1 VAPER
6 IAVVGAPSSAGAYA
20 PGQER
25 APAALRE
32 AGLLEALVQ
41 AGWDEADDAGD
52 VEGFRWA
59 PDGDDPMA
67 ANVAAAAAVA
77 ARVAGEVARV
87 LDDGARRALVLGG
100 DCTVG
105 VGAVAGAAH
114 RGERVGL
121 VYLDLHADMNVPDAT
136 DDGTLDW
143 MGVAH
148 LLALDGARAELRD
161 VGLRT
166 PLLQGKDLVLV
177 GFDPDHATAFELAAI
192 AEHDVTV
199 VTVADLAADP
209 KGAARRA
216 LATLADCD
224 VLSVHLD
231 IDLVDFL
238 ELPLSENTERDG
250 GVTFQTALT
259 ALAVLAAH
267 DRTATVTLTELNP
280 DHGAADGST
289 LATFVEGVAAALA
302 PRNCR

>member
-6 IAVVGAPSSAGAYA
+6 IAVIGAPSSAGAYA

-25 APAALRE
+25 APGALRA
-32 AGLLEALVQ
+32 AGLLEALVN
-41 AGWDEADDAGD
+41 AGWEEVDDAGD

-59 PDGDDPMA
+59 PDGDDPAA
-67 ANVAAAAAVA
+67 ANVADAAAVA
-77 ARVAGEVARV
+77 GRVAGEVRRV

-105 VGAVAGAAH
+105 VGAVAGVAH
-114 RGERVGL
+114 RGRVGL

-136 DDGTLDW
+136 EDGTLDW

-148 LLALDGARAELRD
+148 LLALDGARSELRD

-177 GFDPDHATAFELAAI
+177 GFDPDYATAFELAAI
-192 AEHDVTV
+192 AEQDVTV

-216 LATLADCD
+216 LAALADCD

-231 IDLVDFL
+231 VDLVDFL

-250 GVTFQTALT
+250 GVTLQTAMA
-259 ALAVLAAH
+259 ALHVLAAH

-289 LATFVEGVAAALA
+289 LAPFVAGVAAALA
-302 PRNCR
+302 PKNCR

>member
-1 VAPER
+1 MAER
-6 IAVVGAPSSAGAYA
+6 IAVIGAPSSAGAYA

-25 APAALRE
+25 APGALRA
-32 AGLLEALVQ
+32 AGLLEALVN
-41 AGWDEADDAGD
+41 AGWDEVDDAGD

-59 PDGDDPMA
+59 PDGDDPAA
-67 ANVAAAAAVA
+67 ANVEAAAGVAV
-77 ARVAGEVARV
+77 RVAGEVRRV

-105 VGAVAGAAH
+105 VGAVAGVAE
-114 RGERVGL
+114 RGRVGL

-136 DDGTLDW
+136 EDGTLDW

-148 LLALDGARAELRD
+148 LLALDGARPELRD

-177 GFDPDHATAFELAAI
+177 GFDPDYATAFELAAI

-199 VTVADLAADP
+199 VTVADLATDP

-216 LATLADCD
+216 LAALADCD

-231 IDLVDFL
+231 VDLVDFL
-238 ELPLSENTERDG
+238 QLPLSENTERDG
-250 GVTFQTALT
+250 GVTLQTALA
-259 ALAVLAAH
+259 ALSVLAAH
-267 DRTATVTLTELNP
+267 DRTATITLTELNP

-289 LATFVEGVAAALA
+289 LAPFVAGVAAALA
-302 PRNCR
+302 PKSCR

>member
-1 VAPER
+1 MAPER
-6 IAVVGAPSSAGAYA
+6 IAVIGAPSSAGAYA

-25 APAALRE
+25 APRALRD
-32 AGLLEALVQ
+32 AGLLEALVN
-41 AGWDEADDAGD
+41 AGWEEVDDAGD

-59 PDGDDPMA
+59 PDGDDPAA
-67 ANVAAAAAVA
+67 ANVADAAAVA
-77 ARVAGEVARV
+77 GRVAGEVRRV

-105 VGAVAGAAH
+105 VGAVAGVAH
-114 RGERVGL
+114 RGRVGL

-136 DDGTLDW
+136 EDGTLDW

-148 LLALDGARAELRD
+148 LLALDGTRSELRD

-177 GFDPDHATAFELAAI
+177 GFDPDYATAFELAAI
-192 AEHDVTV
+192 AEQDVTV

-216 LATLADCD
+216 LAALADCD

-231 IDLVDFL
+231 VDLVDFL

-250 GVTFQTALT
+250 GVTLQTALA
-259 ALAVLAAH
+259 ALHVLAAH

-289 LATFVEGVAAALA
+289 LAPFVAGVAAALA
-302 PRNCR
+302 PKNCR

>member
-1 VAPER
+1 MPER
-6 IAVVGAPSSAGAYA
+6 LAVVGAPSSAGAYA

-25 APAALRE
+25 APAALRA
-32 AGLLEALVQ
+32 AGLLEALVN
-41 AGWDEADDAGD
+41 AGWNEVDDTGD

-59 PDGDDPMA
+59 PDAEDPEA
-67 ANVAAAAAVA
+67 ANVAVAAAVA
-77 ARVAGEVARV
+77 GRVAAEVRRV

-105 VGAVAGAAH
+105 VGAVAGVQS
-114 RGERVGL
+114 RGRVGL
-121 VYLDLHADMNVPDAT
+121 VYLDLHADMNVPHET

-148 LLALDGARAELRD
+148 MLGLDGARPALRD

-166 PLLQGKDLVLV
+166 PLLQGKDLVLI

-199 VTVADLAADP
+199 VTVGDLAADP

-216 LATLADCD
+216 LAALADCD

-231 IDLVDFL
+231 VDLVDFL

-250 GVTFQTALT
+250 GVTFAT
-259 ALAVLAAH
+259 ALAALSVLAAH
-267 DRTATVTLTELNP
+267 DRTATITLTELNP

-289 LATFVEGVAAALA
+289 LATFVAGVAAALA
-302 PRNCR
+302 PRHCR

>member
-1 VAPER
+1 MPER
-6 IAVVGAPSSAGAYA
+6 LAVIGAPTSAGAYA

-25 APAALRE
+25 APAALRA
-32 AGLLEALVQ
+32 AGLLEALIN
-41 AGWDEADDAGD
+41 AGWDEVDDAGD
-52 VEGFRWA
+52 VEGFRWM
-59 PDGDDPMA
+59 PDGDDPTA
-67 ANVAAAAAVA
+67 ANAGAAAAVA
-77 ARVAGEVARV
+77 KRVAGEVRRV

-105 VGAVAGAAH
+105 VGAVAGVEH
-114 RGERVGL
+114 RGRVGL
-121 VYLDLHADMNVPDAT
+121 VYLDLHADMNVPDAV
-136 DDGTLDW
+136 DDGALDW

-148 LLALDGARAELRD
+148 LLALDGTRPALRD

-216 LATLADCD
+216 LAALADCD

-250 GVTFQTALT
+250 GVTFAT
-259 ALAVLAAH
+259 ALAALSVLAAH
-267 DRTATVTLTELNP
+267 DRTATITLTELNP

-289 LATFVEGVAAALA
+289 LATFVTGVARALA
-302 PRNCR
+302 PRNCH

>member
-1 VAPER
+1 MAPER
-6 IAVVGAPSSAGAYA
+6 IAVIGAPSSAGAYA

-25 APAALRE
+25 APAALRA

-41 AGWDEADDAGD
+41 AGWDEADDTGD

-59 PDGDDPMA
+59 PDGDDPLA
-67 ANVAAAAAVA
+67 ANVEAAAAVA
-77 ARVAGEVARV
+77 ARVAAEVRRV

-114 RGERVGL
+114 RGRVGL

-136 DDGTLDW
+136 EDGTLDW

-148 LLALDGARAELRD
+148 MLALDGTRPELRD

-177 GFDPDHATAFELAAI
+177 GFDPDYATAFELAAI

-199 VTVADLAADP
+199 VTVGDLATDP

-216 LATLADCD
+216 LAALADCD

-250 GVTFQTALT
+250 GVTFAT
-259 ALAVLAAH
+259 ALAALHVLAAH
-267 DRTATVTLTELNP
+267 DRTATVTLTEVNP

-289 LATFVEGVAAALA
+289 LATFVAGVAEALA
-302 PRNCR
+302 PRNCH